1 MMPAFMSPAP
11 RPYIQP
17 SLTAGSKGGR
27 LHMSCGP
34 SGTTSIWPFR
44 ISERPFGRLLG
55 RQAPTTFQ
63 ASS

>member
-34 SGTTSIWPFR
+34 SGTTSMWPFR
-44 ISERPFGRLLG
+44 ISERPLGLLG